1 VRKYITFA
9 LVGLIVATLAF
20 AQGPEPAPTTA
31 KDIGA
36 QPKPENPAAA
46 PQLTAEDVGAFLDGI
61 VPQQLERENIAGATL
76 VVVKDGKVLFTRGYG
91 YSDVEKRA
99 PVLPESTLFRPG
111 SISKLFTWT
120 AVMQLQE
127 QGKLDLDKDVNE
139 YLDFKIPDAF
149 GQPITLKNI
158 LTHTPGFEEQIKD
171 LFVADTNAPNL
182 GDYVKTHIPTRI
194 YPPGKV
200 PAYSNYATAL
210 AGYIVERVSGKPF
223 TEYIDENIFRPL
235 GMNRSTFVQ
244 PLPANFADGMS
255 KGYRL
260 ATDEALPFEMVTA
273 FPAGSLSS
281 TASDMSKFMLAH
293 LQNGELNGQRILK
306 PETAKLMHTRL
317 FALDD
322 AAHGMAHGFYEE
334 NQNGLR
340 IVGHGGDTIA
350 FHSDLHLLLDK
361 GVGFFVSYNSSG
373 KGEVSNRTVLWDA
386 FLDRYYPYTVT
397 SESVPNAK
405 EEAEKASGSYI
416 LSRRAEKSFL
426 RVASVLGEAA
436 VGINAD
442 NTISVGMLTGA
453 NGAPKKWKAVGPGK
467 FQDVEGEDLL
477 IFKPDESGD
486 MQMIISRYPFMV
498 GQRVGLFENSKV
510 LLPVLGLSLGIML
523 LTLLLAP
530 IAWLV
535 RRHYGKKLELAP
547 KSNWLRRGVWI
558 VFAIDLVF
566 VASLIGLTMY
576 GLSHIEVFSDSGT
589 KWFQLIQVVGII
601 GAIGTLVVLYN
612 AVHAWMNKE
621 RRIWGKLQATVFAL
635 ACLGFLWFAFVGNLL
650 RITSSY

>member
-1 VRKYITFA
+1 MC
-9 LVGLIVATLAF
+9 LIVF
-20 AQGPEPAPTTA
+20 SSMFGQGPVSQAPVTQEGEA
-31 KDIGA
+31 KLLADKVPSA
-36 QPKPENPAAA
+36 TPL
-46 PQLTAEDVGAFLDGI
+46 LTAADAEAFLDGV
-61 VPQQLERENIAGATL
+61 VPQQIERDNIAGATIAI
-76 VVVKDGKVLFTRGYG
+76 VKDGKILFAKGYG
-91 YSDVEKRA
+91 YADVSTKK
-99 PVLPESTLFRPG
+99 PVSAEETLFRPG

-120 AVMQLQE
+120 AVMQLHE
-127 QGKLDLDKDVNE
+127 QGKIDLDRDVNE
-139 YLDFKIPDAF
+139 YLDFKLPDAF

-171 LFVADTNAPNL
+171 LFVIDTNAPNL
-182 GDYVKTHIPTRI
+182 GEYVKTHVPTRI

-210 AGYIVERVSGKPF
+210 AGYIVERISGKPF
-223 TEYIDENIFRPL
+223 TEYIDENIFKPL
-235 GMNRSTFVQ
+235 GMNHSTFVQ
-244 PLPANFADGMS
+244 PLPANLADGMS
-255 KGYRL
+255 GGYRL
-260 ATDEALPFEMVTA
+260 ATDEAVPFEMVTA

-293 LQNGELNGQRILK
+293 LQGGELNGQRILK
-306 PETAKLMHTRL
+306 PETARLMHSRL

-322 AAHGMAHGFYEE
+322 AAQGMAHGFYEE

-361 GVGFFVSYNSSG
+361 GVGFFVSYNSAG

-386 FLDRYYPYTVT
+386 FLDRYYPYTVIGET
-397 SESVPNAK
+397 VSNAK

-426 RVASVLGEAA
+426 RIASVLEEAV
-436 VGINAD
+436 VGINPD
-442 NTISVGMLTGA
+442 DTISVGILTGA
-453 NGAPKKWKAVGPGK
+453 NGAPRKWKAVGPGK
-467 FQDVEGEDLL
+467 FRDVEGEDLL
-477 IFKPDESGD
+477 IFKPDESGV
-486 MQMIISRYPFMV
+486 MQMIISKYPFMV
-498 GQRVGLFENSKV
+498 GQKVGLFENSGI

-523 LTLLLAP
+523 LTLILAP

-558 VFAIDLVF
+558 VFAIDLIF
-566 VASLIGLTMY
+566 VVSLLGLTIY
-576 GLSHIEVFSDSGT
+576 GLDHIEVFSDSGT
-589 KWFQLIQVVGII
+589 KWFQLIQVVGIV

-612 AVHAWMNKE
+612 AVHAWISKD

-635 ACLGFLWFAFVGNLL
+635 ACFGFLWFAFVGNLF

>member
-1 VRKYITFA
+1 MC
-9 LVGLIVATLAF
+9 LIVF
-20 AQGPEPAPTTA
+20 SSMFGQGPVSQAPVTQEGEA
-31 KDIGA
+31 KLLADKVPSA
-36 QPKPENPAAA
+36 TPL
-46 PQLTAEDVGAFLDGI
+46 LTAADAEAFLDGV
-61 VPQQLERENIAGATL
+61 VPQQIERDNIAGATIAI
-76 VVVKDGKVLFTRGYG
+76 VKDGKILFAKGYG
-91 YSDVEKRA
+91 YADVSTKK
-99 PVLPESTLFRPG
+99 PVSAEETLFRPG

-120 AVMQLQE
+120 AVMQLHE
-127 QGKLDLDKDVNE
+127 QGKIDLDRDVNE
-139 YLDFKIPDAF
+139 YLDFKLPDAF

-171 LFVADTNAPNL
+171 LFVIDTNAPNL
-182 GDYVKTHIPTRI
+182 GEYVKTHVPTRI

-223 TEYIDENIFRPL
+223 PEYIDENIFKPL

-244 PLPANFADGMS
+244 PLPANLADGMS
-255 KGYRL
+255 GGYRL
-260 ATDEALPFEMVTA
+260 ATDEAMPFEMVTA

-281 TASDMSKFMLAH
+281 SASDMSKFMLAH
-293 LQNGELNGQRILK
+293 LQAGELNGQRILK
-306 PETAKLMHTRL
+306 PETARLMHSRL

-322 AAHGMAHGFYEE
+322 AAQGMAHGFYEE

-361 GVGFFVSYNSSG
+361 GVGFFVSYNSAG

-386 FLDRYYPYTVT
+386 FLDRYYPYTVIGET
-397 SESVPNAK
+397 VSNAK

-426 RVASVLGEAA
+426 RIASVLEEAA
-436 VGINAD
+436 VGINPD
-442 NTISVGMLTGA
+442 DTISVGILTGA
-453 NGAPKKWKAVGPGK
+453 NGAPRKWKAVGPGK
-467 FQDVEGEDLL
+467 FRDVEGEDLL
-477 IFKPDESGD
+477 IFKPDESGV
-486 MQMIISRYPFMV
+486 MQMIISKYPFMV
-498 GQRVGLFENSKV
+498 GQKVGVLENSAI

-523 LTLLLAP
+523 LTLILAP

-547 KSNWLRRGVWI
+547 KSKWLRLGVWI
-558 VFAIDLVF
+558 VFAIDLIF
-566 VASLIGLTMY
+566 VVSLLGLTIY
-576 GLSHIEVFSDSGT
+576 GLDHIEVFSDSGT
-589 KWFQLIQVVGII
+589 KWFQLIQVVGIV
-601 GAIGTLVVLYN
+601 GAIGTLVVLFN
-612 AVHAWMNKE
+612 AVHAWMSKD
-621 RRIWGKLQATVFAL
+621 RRIWGKLQATIFAL
-635 ACLGFLWFAFVGNLL
+635 ACFGFLWFAFVGNLL

>member
-1 VRKYITFA
+1 MFGQGPLPQLPVRK
-9 LVGLIVATLAF
+9 
-20 AQGPEPAPTTA
+20 ESEA
-31 KDIGA
+31 KPLLDQA
-36 QPKPENPAAA
+36 SSASPV
-46 PQLTAEDVGAFLDGI
+46 LTAADAEAFLDGI
-61 VPQQLERENIAGATL
+61 VPQQIERDNIAGATIAL
-76 VVVKDGKVLFTRGYG
+76 VKDGKLLFAKGYG
-91 YSDVEKRA
+91 YADVANKKSVSAE
-99 PVLPESTLFRPG
+99 ETLFRPG

-127 QGKLDLDKDVNE
+127 QGKVDLDKDVNE

-171 LFVADTNAPNL
+171 LFVVDTNTPNL

-223 TEYIDENIFRPL
+223 NEYIDENIFKPL

-244 PLPANFADGMS
+244 PLPANLADGMS
-255 KGYRL
+255 NGYRL
-260 ATDEALPFEMVTA
+260 ATDAAVPFEMVTA

-397 SESVPNAK
+397 GESVPNAK
-405 EEAEKASGSYI
+405 EEAEKVSGSYI

-442 NTISVGMLTGA
+442 NTISVSMLTGA

-486 MQMIISRYPFMV
+486 MQLIISRYPFMV

-523 LTLLLAP
+523 LTLILAP

-601 GAIGTLVVLYN
+601 GAVGTFVLLYN

>member
-1 VRKYITFA
+1 MFGQGPLPQLPVRK
-9 LVGLIVATLAF
+9 
-20 AQGPEPAPTTA
+20 ESEA
-31 KDIGA
+31 KPLLDQA
-36 QPKPENPAAA
+36 SSASPV
-46 PQLTAEDVGAFLDGI
+46 LTAADAEAFLDGI
-61 VPQQLERENIAGATL
+61 VPQQIERDNIAGATIA
-76 VVVKDGKVLFTRGYG
+76 VVKDGKLLFVKGYG
-91 YSDVEKRA
+91 YADVANKKSVSAE
-99 PVLPESTLFRPG
+99 ETLFRPG

-127 QGKLDLDKDVNE
+127 QGKVDLDKDVNE

-149 GQPITLKNI
+149 GQPITLKDI

-171 LFVADTNAPNL
+171 LFVVDTNTPNL

-223 TEYIDENIFRPL
+223 NEYIDENIFKPL

-244 PLPANFADGMS
+244 PLPANLADGMS
-255 KGYRL
+255 NGYRL
-260 ATDEALPFEMVTA
+260 ATDAAVPFEMVTA

-317 FALDD
+317 FSLDD

-397 SESVPNAK
+397 GESVTNAK
-405 EEAEKASGSYI
+405 EEAEKVSGSYI

-442 NTISVGMLTGA
+442 NTISVGMLIGA
-453 NGAPKKWKAVGPGK
+453 NGQPKKWKAVGPGK

-523 LTLLLAP
+523 LTLILAP

-601 GAIGTLVVLYN
+601 GAVGTLVVLYN